1 MTDKIWKFFTS
12 LRLTVVLLALGLV
25 LVFLGTLAQVHEGL
39 WNAQTRWFRSLIVVH
54 EAGDPWWAPFP
65 LIRIFPGGYLL
76 GILLLLNLIA
86 AHIRRFHLTWNKF
99 GIN

>member
-39 WNAQTRWFRSLIVVH
+39 WSAQTRWFKELFIVRQ
-54 EAGDPWWAPFP
+54 AGDPWWVPP
-65 LIRIFPGGYLL
+65 VFPGGSSNDHARPRI
-76 GILLLLNLIA
+76 GE
-86 AHIRRFHLTWNKF
+86 
-99 GIN
+99 